1 MGYVYYL
8 GISIK
13 RDNLCL
19 TRFQRFKDCQL
30 NFGVLKTGVTTNTFS
45 RECTF
50 FFFIM
55 A

>member
-19 TRFQRFKDCQL
+19 THFQHFRECQL
-30 NFGVLKTGVTTNTFS
+30 NFKMLKTDVTTNAFS
-45 RECTF
+45 RVYF